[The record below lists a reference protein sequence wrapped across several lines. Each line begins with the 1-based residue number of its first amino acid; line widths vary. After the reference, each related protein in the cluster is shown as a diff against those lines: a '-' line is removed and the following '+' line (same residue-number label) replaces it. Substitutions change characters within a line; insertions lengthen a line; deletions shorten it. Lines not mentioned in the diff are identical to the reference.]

1 MTNAELRFYMLKYN
15 VFKRQVD
22 QKKVKEDETIVKSKV
37 SEYKNR
43 GFAYS
48 GEAGNDTQVTDKI
61 TTRMQEALY
70 KQLFS
75 RGSA

>member
-37 SEYKNR
+37 SEYKSKYPPI
-43 GFAYS
+43 F
-48 GEAGNDTQVTDKI
+48 K
-61 TTRMQEALY
+61 
-70 KQLFS
+70 
-75 RGSA
+75 